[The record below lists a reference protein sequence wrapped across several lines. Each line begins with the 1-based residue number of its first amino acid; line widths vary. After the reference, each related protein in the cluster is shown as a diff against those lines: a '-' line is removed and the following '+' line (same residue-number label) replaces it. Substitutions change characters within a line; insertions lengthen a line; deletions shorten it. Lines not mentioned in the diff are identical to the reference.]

1 MPESKAQTSF
11 SKFTESLKS
20 KKLSPVNPSSITG
33 RRPIRL
39 SGDIVSK
46 KETQELGSIRKLLG
60 NILALD
66 KRYYQF
72 LGDRILEYT
81 RGEERKK
88 LQDEELRQEQ
98 KKGKKGNK
106 GKVENPIVEK
116 AKFELSKI
124 GQFFMNFT
132 KFFVGYKVLQW
143 AADPKNTK
151 KIQDFV
157 NLFTKIFKFI
167 NGVVG
172 FGIDVL
178 MKTFTIVAKT
188 INGVFDFVGAI
199 GEFLTFRWVGGGIEW
214 LLKSVENIT
223 SVFASIPN
231 AITLAVDFL
240 TKLVPNFLESV
251 FTGAITDSE
260 KDLKTQADQAIEAK
274 SPAETPDTSS
284 PADTSSETDLGE
296 KAKQSLSN
304 IGKNILK
311 TLFPGMDIAANIG
324 GKIGGS
330 IKALFTGNKSQ
341 EPLPKL
347 AKGGIVTKPT
357 EAIVGEAGPEA
368 ILPLDKLGSFGV
380 DGFKASTNKMIPK
393 FMELMTVPFKI
404 IGAGIVALITSTVG
418 KIPGIGHFIVPLI
431 SALGNSFGLP
441 ASILSGVDR
450 FTKDITSGATDLAS
464 LFGKD
469 PTSNTTQKG
478 QDFNPSNDTT
488 VKGLLNNILGALI
501 SKQEKTQTPTLT
513 PKKPPTTPPAPTG
526 SPDPSGNPSEPST
539 TPVATP
545 ATPTVSNLFKFPQA
559 SPKPTPEESQRGGI
573 IPGQGSGDK
582 IPALLEPGE
591 YVLNRNA
598 VQGMGGP
605 KVLDDINYN
614 KFSRF
619 QTGGRVVTSVP
630 FINRNISGV
639 TSGMHMGADIQA
651 NYEALKSYVDGEV
664 IDTSPPSPAAGY
676 GPKWLVW
683 KGSDGRGHM
692 FAHMSQVFVKKGDKV
707 RKGQKVGI
715 SGNAGTGPHL
725 HWEVATNPSDVGQD
739 KSSKRTRLNPVE
751 LFGVNAPF
759 GGDIRPGE
767 GSTDIASRSESG
779 AEPGAPKPTEAIT
792 KEMGVEIA
800 KNLGKLFQ
808 MLNPPAS
815 PAEAV
820 QPQQPQT
827 PKITSSVS
835 QSSGTLQR
843 VQNENIK
850 LQSKSRKKQT
860 GSGNVITLGEPNRN
874 ISEVTSQP
882 MTPSLGG
889 TTPPNYLINY
899 PIAP

>member
-1 MPESKAQTSF
+1 MPESKAQTSL

-46 KETQELGSIRKLLG
+46 KETQELGGIRKLLG

-72 LGDRILEYT
+72 LGDRILDYT
-81 RGEERKK
+81 REEDRKK
-88 LQDEELRQEQ
+88 LRDEELRQEQ
-98 KKGKKGNK
+98 KKTKLGKKK
-106 GKVENPIVEK
+106 DKQENPLVEK

-124 GQFFMNFT
+124 GQFFMNLT
-132 KFFVGYKVLQW
+132 KFFVGYKVLEW
-143 AADPKNTK
+143 ASDRRNTK

-157 NLFTKIFKFI
+157 DLFSKIFKFI

-231 AITLAVDFL
+231 AITLAIDFL

-260 KDLKTQADQAIEAK
+260 KDLKAQADQAIEAK
-274 SPAETPDTSS
+274 APAETPDTSS

-304 IGKNILK
+304 IGKNILT

-341 EPLPKL
+341 EQLPKL

-357 EAIVGEAGPEA
+357 QAIVGEAGPEA

-418 KIPGIGHFIVPLI
+418 KIPGVGQFIVPLI
-431 SALGNSFGLP
+431 SALGTSFGLP
-441 ASILSGVDR
+441 ASILSGVDK
-450 FTKDITSGATDLAS
+450 FTKDITSGATDLGS
-464 LFGKD
+464 LFGN
-469 PTSNTTQKG
+469 TSTSSNVQKG
-478 QDFNPSNDTT
+478 QDFTPSNDTT

-501 SKQEKTQTPTLT
+501 SKQEKTQTPTPT
-513 PKKPPTTPPAPTG
+513 PKNPPTTTPAPTG
-526 SPDPSGNPSEPST
+526 SPDPAGSPSEPPA

-545 ATPTVSNLFKFPQA
+545 ATPTVSNLFKFPE
-559 SPKPTPEESQRGGI
+559 KKDEPEPHGGGYI
-573 IPGQGSGDK
+573 SGGEIGDK
-582 IPALLEPGE
+582 VPALLEQQE

-598 VQGMGGP
+598 VKGMGGP
-605 KVLDDINYN
+605 KVLDAINYGMYPRFGSGGPN
-614 KFSRF
+614 VSTKKFLKLGGGWAPVPEDSSGVVLGRRMSGRHGGTDIPMPVGTPLLSPF
-619 QTGGRVVTSVP
+619 DGTVKETGKNPGGWGNFMVLKSSNGVYSLFGHVSEYVKKQGDRVKAGEQVALSGHQHGGGRS
-630 FINRNISGV
+630 
-639 TSGMHMGADIQA
+639 
-651 NYEALKSYVDGEV
+651 
-664 IDTSPPSPAAGY
+664 
-676 GPKWLVW
+676 
-683 KGSDGRGHM
+683 
-692 FAHMSQVFVKKGDKV
+692 
-707 RKGQKVGI
+707 
-715 SGNAGTGPHL
+715 TGPHL
-725 HWEVATNPSDVGQD
+725 HWEIGSSWNGTIGGKVDPINWSSGKAIPSVTGQT
-739 KSSKRTRLNPVE
+739 SST
-751 LFGVNAPF
+751 A
-759 GGDIRPGE
+759 
-767 GSTDIASRSESG
+767 STDSQDSATAS
-779 AEPGAPKPTEAIT
+779 APVFNPE
-792 KEMGVEIA
+792 EIA
-800 KNLGKLFQ
+800 KNLASLYK
-808 MLNPPAS
+808 MLNPTTDSAQ
-815 PAEAV
+815 V
-820 QPQQPQT
+820 QPQQSQP
-827 PKITSSVS
+827 PKITASVS

-843 VQNENIK
+843 VQKENIK
-850 LQSKSRKKQT
+850 LQSESKANPK
-860 GSGNVITLGEPNRN
+860 GSGNVITLGQPNKT
-874 ISEVTSQP
+874 ISEVTTQP
-882 MTPSLGG
+882 MTPALGG
-889 TTPPNYLINY
+889 TTPPNHLINY

>member
-81 RGEERKK
+81 RGEEKKK

-124 GQFFMNFT
+124 GQFFMNLT
-132 KFFVGYKVLQW
+132 KFFVGYKVLEW
-143 AADPKNTK
+143 AANPRNTK

-178 MKTFTIVAKT
+178 MKTFTIVSKT
-188 INGVFDFVGAI
+188 INGVFDFIGAI

-214 LLKSVENIT
+214 LLKTVENIT
-223 SVFASIPN
+223 SIFASIPN

-311 TLFPGMDIAANIG
+311 TLFPGMDIATNIG
-324 GKIGGS
+324 AKIGGS
-330 IKALFTGNKSQ
+330 IKALFTGDKSQ

-368 ILPLDKLGSFGV
+368 ILPLDKLGSFGI

-418 KIPGIGHFIVPLI
+418 KIPGIGQFIVPLI

-464 LFGKD
+464 LLGKES
-469 PTSNTTQKG
+469 TQLNAQKG
-478 QDFNPSNDTT
+478 QDFTPSNDTT
-488 VKGLLNNILGALI
+488 VKGLLNNILGALV
-501 SKQEKTQTPTLT
+501 SKQEKTQTPAPT

-526 SPDPSGNPSEPST
+526 SPDPSGSPSEPST

-545 ATPTVSNLFKFPQA
+545 ATPTVSNLFKFPEKKDPHGEGYI
-559 SPKPTPEESQRGGI
+559 SGGEI
-573 IPGQGSGDK
+573 GDK
-582 IPALLEPGE
+582 VPALLEQQE

-598 VQGMGGP
+598 VKGMGGP
-605 KVLDDINYN
+605 KVLDAINYGMYPRFGSGGPN
-614 KFSRF
+614 VSTKKFLKLGSGWAPVPEDSSGVVLGRRMSGKHGGTDIPMPVGTPLLSPF
-619 QTGGRVVTSVP
+619 DGTVKETGRNPGGWGNFMVLRSSNGLYSLFGHVSEYVKNQGDRVKAGEQVALSGHQHGGGRS
-630 FINRNISGV
+630 S
-639 TSGMHMGADIQA
+639 
-651 NYEALKSYVDGEV
+651 
-664 IDTSPPSPAAGY
+664 
-676 GPKWLVW
+676 
-683 KGSDGRGHM
+683 
-692 FAHMSQVFVKKGDKV
+692 
-707 RKGQKVGI
+707 
-715 SGNAGTGPHL
+715 GPHL
-725 HWEVATNPSDVGQD
+725 HWEIGSSWNGTIGGKVDPISWSSGKAVPSVSGQT
-739 KSSKRTRLNPVE
+739 SST
-751 LFGVNAPF
+751 A
-759 GGDIRPGE
+759 
-767 GSTDIASRSESG
+767 STDVKDSTTTP
-779 AEPGAPKPTEAIT
+779 EPVFNPK
-792 KEMGVEIA
+792 EIA
-800 KNLGKLFQ
+800 KNLASLYK
-808 MLNPPAS
+808 MLNPSTTP
-815 PAEAV
+815 PETV
-820 QPQQPQT
+820 QLQQPQT

-843 VQNENIK
+843 VQKENIK
-850 LQSKSRKKQT
+850 LQSESRGKPKS
-860 GSGNVITLGEPNRN
+860 SGNVITLGQPNKT